1 MTQYKNYGFFKNN
14 TKLVSIN
21 SNFEKFN
28 SSNKA
33 LLKNCSNINIKLR
46 CSSSFS
52 LFKTKIKLLKTKNS
66 KKNSKYKKLGI
77 FTQQMQRYPT
87 QRLKMFDCGHKF
99 RNFLLTSIKQE
110 NINPK
115 RVIAKVHRL
124 TLRYITK
131 SLIKKSQNIPLSIVV
146 IYLNSFSRFWSYF
159 LKRIFSAKQNNFFL
173 SELVEIQCK
182 KRWTKPTNLRKN
194 QRLIKLIYRN
204 ISSFFYSS
212 LNALKNS
219 ILSPLINLTLLK
231 NSQYLNIELKQ
242 SFNSNYQ
249 ESYLST
255 HNNPLQTRNK
265 FRNKIILHRHF
276 ISLLDFNKISLWNFN
291 KKTKINKLMSTIK
304 FKEFPEKTFNTT
316 KNISLLSSSVNNGYL
331 TLWQFMKK
339 KQNQITLYSI
349 YKKYWLINRFSSF
362 FIKRK
367 NLNQIELNR
376 SFNSI
381 YPGVLKRQDF
391 KKTLRIF
398 YEVLELKRS
407 FNYKVQTAQ
416 SVVWQRESISYL
428 TTKPDFCNLI
438 TLRQKKIK
446 WLYIAEKKDKINFFR
461 KTLNNSYIT
470 KTSTKPFLNCHKFNL
485 EQQIFQNNA
494 SQWIFVPSI
503 VLLKKR
509 SERTKFSV
517 LDRIGDGTVS
527 KKHQNYISTEY
538 FTTKTSPIKPTF
550 LFTLYY

>member
-1 MTQYKNYGFFKNN
+1 MTQYKNYCFFKNN
-14 TKLVSIN
+14 TKLVSID
-21 SNFEKFN
+21 SNLEKFN

-33 LLKNCSNINIKLR
+33 LLKNCSNINIKLH

-77 FTQQMQRYPT
+77 FTQHMQRYPT
-87 QRLKMFDCGHKF
+87 QRLKIFDCGHKF
-99 RNFLLTSIKQE
+99 RSFLLTCIKQE

-115 RVIAKVHRL
+115 GVIAKVHRL

-212 LNALKNS
+212 LNAPRNS

-231 NSQYLNIELKQ
+231 NSQYLN
-242 SFNSNYQ
+242 Q
-249 ESYLST
+249 EYYLST

-276 ISLLDFNKISLWNFN
+276 ISLWDFN

-304 FKEFPEKTFNTT
+304 IKEFPEKTFNTT

-331 TLWQFMKK
+331 TLWQLMKK

-381 YPGVLKRQDF
+381 YPGVLKRQDI

-407 FNYKVQTAQ
+407 FNSKVQTAQ

-428 TTKPDFCNLI
+428 TTKPDFWNLI

-470 KTSTKPFLNCHKFNL
+470 KMSTKPFLNCHKFNL
-485 EQQIFQNNA
+485 EQQIFQNIT

-503 VLLKKR
+503 VLLKKL
-509 SERTKFSV
+509 SERTKLSV

-538 FTTKTSPIKPTF
+538 FTTKTGPIKPTF
-550 LFTLYY
+550 LYTLYY